1 MVVVMTLGFVTG
13 VVLKLEVTF
22 ESLTPV
28 TETGTGID

>member
-13 VVLKLEVTF
+13 VVLKLEATL

-28 TETGTGID
+28 TVTGTGID